1 MECKEG
7 RPKVRDSVARACRLA
22 FVAGI
27 LMVAISGCSSLRP
40 ATEYPRTASFA
51 LENPGQASLFLPG
64 IGFGRD
70 IFDVRFPVGLGG
82 GGAGSPAGTTGV
94 NGTANTGGGGGGSV
108 SGGGNGGSGIVIIR
122 YLTGS
127 VTATGGTVSTDGNYT
142 IHTFTSSGL
151 FEVAPDYVPEFGSW
165 ALLLALGI
173 VAAGII
179 GVRAKN

>member
-1 MECKEG
+1 VG
-7 RPKVRDSVARACRLA
+7 NG
-22 FVAGI
+22 GI
-27 LMVAISGCSSLRP
+27 GLQYSISGN
-40 ATEYPRTASFA
+40 ATYYAGGGGSVHHY
-51 LENPGQASLFLPG
+51 LGGGGMWYWGLG
-64 IGFGRD
+64 DG
-70 IFDVRFPVGLGG
+70 GLGG